1 MNILVTGGL
10 GFIGSHTVV
19 SLYKKGHQAVI
30 IDDLSNANKKV
41 LEKLETLTQSK
52 IPFIEGNVT
61 DFELVETIFKN
72 HPIDGVLHFAAFKAV
87 GESVEKPI
95 LYYENNLNATLTVA
109 KLALEHKVNK
119 FVFSSSATVY
129 GDQPSPFHEEM
140 NLLPATNPY
149 GATKQMSEQILKDIS
164 FAHPEFKVTLL
175 RYFNPIGAHESGL
188 IGESPLG
195 IPNNLMPY
203 ILDVAL
209 GKRPH
214 LNVYGSDYPT
224 LDGSG
229 VRDYIHVMDL
239 AEAHVVALEK
249 AHKPVNIY
257 NVGTGQGRS
266 VLEVVKAFEIMND
279 VKIPL
284 NITSRRPGDI
294 AVSFADPV
302 KIKNELGYQT
312 KRDLNQMVKDAWNF
326 AKGSNHA

>member
-1 MNILVTGGL
+1 
-10 GFIGSHTVV
+10 
-19 SLYKKGHQAVI
+19 
-30 IDDLSNANKKV
+30 
-41 LEKLETLTQSK
+41 
-52 IPFIEGNVT
+52 
-61 DFELVETIFKN
+61 
-72 HPIDGVLHFAAFKAV
+72 
-87 GESVEKPI
+87 
-95 LYYENNLNATLTVA
+95 LTVA